1 MTNSMEITSDR
12 VKKVLLAGGVKPG
25 SVSPYLT
32 AWRWAESGKTRYGL
46 SAKTVQT
53 YETDSSRVY
62 LLLGQYPPE

>member
-1 MTNSMEITSDR
+1 MEITSDR
-12 VKKVLLAGGVKPG
+12 VREVLIADGVEPG

-32 AWRWAESGKTRYGL
+32 AWRWAESGKTSTSL

-62 LLLGQYPPE
+62 RLLGLDPSE